1 MNLHLLLGS
10 FTEMVRAVK
19 GKPATQKKDIKKDE
33 FSLATLQ
40 EIKRDKHRDCE
51 TVVLAESSEV

>member
-1 MNLHLLLGS
+1 
-10 FTEMVRAVK
+10 MVRAVK
-19 GKPATQKKDIKKDE
+19 GKPGTQKKDPKKDE

-51 TVVLAESSEV
+51 TVMVLESSEV